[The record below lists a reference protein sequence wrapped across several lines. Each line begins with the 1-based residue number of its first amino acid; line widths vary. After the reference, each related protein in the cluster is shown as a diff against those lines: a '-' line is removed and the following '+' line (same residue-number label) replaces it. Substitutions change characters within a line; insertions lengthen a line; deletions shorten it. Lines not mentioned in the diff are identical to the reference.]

1 MLANALV
8 HELNPEALT
17 VAEDVSGMP
26 GLCRSLEDGGLGFDY
41 RLGMYIPDLWI
52 KYLKEVPDDDWNM
65 GHLVHALTNRR
76 YKEKTIGYCESH
88 D

>member
-1 MLANALV
+1 
-8 HELNPEALT
+8 
-17 VAEDVSGMP
+17 MP
-26 GLCRSLEDGGLGFDY
+26 GVCRSLEDGGLGFDY

-52 KYLKEVPDDDWNM
+52 RYLSDLSDENWDM